1 MGSIWIWWHR
11 TGNNSRVLLDNAGTA
26 TRWILYITLEKRILV
41 CMKHMRIPLY
51 AALMAVLSGPA
62 FAADCYADY
71 KAKQDNPLRL
81 HYGVAEISGQCNKS
95 TARAQLEKRLGARG
109 WKLLN
114 VVSVFGPD
122 GLAQRK
128 DSAGSNF
135 LRF

>member
-1 MGSIWIWWHR
+1 MLSDS
-11 TGNNSRVLLDNAGTA
+11 SRALL
-26 TRWILYITLEKRILV
+26 RRILYISMEKRIV
-41 CMKHMRIPLY
+41 RCMKHIRLSLF
-51 AALMAVLSGPA
+51 AALMLGLTGPA

-81 HYGVAEISGQCNKS
+81 HYGVAEVHGPCTKASAN
-95 TARAQLEKRLGARG
+95 AQLAQRLGAAN

-114 VVSVFGPD
+114 VVSVFGPE

-128 DSAGSNF
+128 NSAGSNF

>member
-1 MGSIWIWWHR
+1 
-11 TGNNSRVLLDNAGTA
+11 
-26 TRWILYITLEKRILV
+26 
-41 CMKHMRIPLY
+41 MKHIRLILS
-51 AALMAVLSGPA
+51 AALLTAFTSPV

-81 HYGVAEISGQCNKS
+81 HYGVAQIHGQCSKAS
-95 TARAQLEKRLGARG
+95 ARAQLTQRLGAKG
-109 WKLLN
+109 WTLLN